1 MKRHLL
7 TLAIAATLLPL
18 AAQAAPRV
26 YGQLNLSVDY
36 MDADVTP
43 SADVWELNSNSS
55 RVGVKGAEK
64 LTEEYTAVYK
74 MEWAVNGDMGG
85 ADLNARERYI
95 GIKHY
100 QWGTVRLGFIDAP
113 FKNAEDDI
121 DAFNDLTHLD
131 MDNFLTGQNRLNNS
145 INYVSPKFL
154 DVFGANITMQPGEQT
169 RSVSEN
175 HLADGYS
182 AAFSYED
189 DSLYLS
195 YAMDKDITS
204 EVPGVIVGVATVMG
218 ALPPATTSYS
228 EARDAMR
235 FNVRY
240 KMNDLTLSA
249 MLQKSEASNNL
260 NTFADKLD
268 EDAIVLSG
276 SYKMD
281 AITLRGQVSKVKF
294 DAGKNFV
301 GAGNDEVDTTLIG
314 LGADYNMTEN
324 TKLFGNLA
332 VVKNEITIGGASADV
347 DVTILSVGTEVRF

>member
-36 MDADVTP
+36 MDSDVMAPT
-43 SADVWELNSNSS
+43 SDVWALNSNSS
-55 RVGVKGAEK
+55 RIGVKGSEK

-74 MEWAVNGDMGG
+74 MEWEVTGDMEGG
-85 ADLNARERYI
+85 SPDLKARERYI

-100 QWGTVRLGFIDAP
+100 QWGTVRLGHIDSP

-121 DAFNDLTHLD
+121 DVFNDLAHLD
-131 MDNFLTGQNRLNNS
+131 MGKFIYGQNRLDNS

-154 DVFGANITMQPGEQT
+154 DVFGANITIQPGEQGACNA
-169 RSVSEN
+169 VAPAVAVPADCNEN

-195 YAMDKDITS
+195 YAMDKEITN
-204 EVPGVIVGVATVMG
+204 M
-218 ALPPATTSYS
+218 
-228 EARDAMR
+228 DAMR
-235 FNVRY
+235 FNARY
-240 KMNDLTLSA
+240 KMGDMMLSGMYQMA
-249 MLQKSEASNNL
+249 EPTKGANLQ
-260 NTFADKLD
+260 
-268 EDAIVLSG
+268 EDSFVVSG

-281 AITLRGQVSKVKF
+281 MMTFRGEVLMSNKEMGV
-294 DAGKNFV
+294 V
-301 GAGNDEVDTTLIG
+301 GSDTDTTLVG
-314 LGADYNMTEN
+314 VGVDYNMTET
-324 TKLFGNLA
+324 TKVFGNLA
-332 VVKNEITIGGASADV
+332 MKKMEMNVLGKSTDMDTTYLGVGA
-347 DVTILSVGTEVRF
+347 EVRF